1 MSFELQY
8 SSANE
13 GGPHCHLI
21 HRPTPTSPSG
31 CTDRHYS
38 AILHRETVCHTWS
51 TIFFSGKQLQLP
63 YFDSKEI
70 TLLII
75 HRSQRRHLCWVHL
88 WQDVEAES
96 MTYLVM
102 DSSVRLFFKSA
113 NWSSENIIHTLQLLH
128 NSSRTTLFSFA
139 ILYDRQ

>member
-1 MSFELQY
+1 MKVVPIAISSTGPPPPPLQAV
-8 SSANE
+8 S
-13 GGPHCHLI
+13 L
-21 HRPTPTSPSG
+21 

-63 YFDSKEI
+63 YFESKEI

-113 NWSSENIIHTLQLLH
+113 N
-128 NSSRTTLFSFA
+128 
-139 ILYDRQ
+139 